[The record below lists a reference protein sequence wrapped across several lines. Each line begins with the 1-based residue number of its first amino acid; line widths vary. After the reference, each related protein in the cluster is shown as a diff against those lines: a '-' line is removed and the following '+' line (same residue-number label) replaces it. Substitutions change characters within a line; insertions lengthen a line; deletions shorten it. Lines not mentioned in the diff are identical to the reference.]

1 MGNAGKCCCQD
12 TQGDVILHSPWE
24 HVNKSRWKRWTRW
37 LYCMD
42 GRVPWAVRE
51 LLLGPVL
58 STLSLLPIVARYD
71 SATLGY
77 ANPSSL
83 YSFLWGGKYRPPEII
98 LDSLRRSHGSTG
110 HAPTWKVQ
118 RIAQHLIPTDHG
130 ETLVITTEPEPQF
143 NWYSYF
149 NVSGARFGP

>member
-1 MGNAGKCCCQD
+1 MLLPGP
-12 TQGDVILHSPWE
+12 QGDVSLHSPWE

-42 GRVPWAVRE
+42 GRVPWPVRE

-58 STLSLLPIVARYD
+58 SNLSLLPLFARYN
-71 SATLGY
+71 SATKGY

-83 YSFLWGGKYRPPEII
+83 YSFLWRGELSAPGDYSRFLKTFSWFNWTRP
-98 LDSLRRSHGSTG
+98 
-110 HAPTWKVQ
+110 PTWKVQ
-118 RIAQHLIPTDHG
+118 RTGQHLIPTDHG
-130 ETLVITTEPEPQF
+130 ETLVITTEPSSQF

-149 NVSGARFGP
+149 NVSGARVGP

>member
-1 MGNAGKCCCQD
+1 MLLPGP
-12 TQGDVILHSPWE
+12 QGDVSLRSPWE

-51 LLLGPVL
+51 LLLGPAL
-58 STLSLLPIVARYD
+58 SNLSLLPLVARYN

-83 YSFLWGGKYRPPEII
+83 YSFLWGEKYRPPEII
-98 LDSLRRSHGSTG
+98 LDSSRRSHGSTG

-149 NVSGARFGP
+149 NISGARFGP